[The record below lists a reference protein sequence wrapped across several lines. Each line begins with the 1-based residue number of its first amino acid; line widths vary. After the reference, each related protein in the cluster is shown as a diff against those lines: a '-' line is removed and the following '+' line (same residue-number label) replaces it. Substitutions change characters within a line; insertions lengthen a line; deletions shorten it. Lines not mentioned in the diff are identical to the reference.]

1 MYELV
6 SPVKPLVVLKY
17 LSVLVMG
24 AGAMLLVP
32 LIVALYFEEYTTAG
46 IYMIIGS
53 SIILLGY
60 LFHRL
65 LPEGE
70 LEWKE
75 ALIIAAVIF
84 PFAALLS
91 AIPSLSQQGC
101 RFWMPILRPSP
112 G

>member
-17 LSVLVMG
+17 LSILVMG

-32 LIVALYFEEYTTAG
+32 LIVALYFREYTISGTY
-46 IYMIIGS
+46 ILIGS
-53 SIILLGY
+53 VIILLGY
-60 LFHRL
+60 LLHRL

-75 ALIIAAVIF
+75 ALIIAAIIF
-84 PFAALLS
+84 PFAA
-91 AIPSLSQQGC
+91 
-101 RFWMPILRPSP
+101 FWMLFLRRYP